1 MASSPSEDTDING
14 FLRESGLYLSS
25 AHWFQLLQDEGT
37 DMSADEKN
45 LCYEQPK
52 KRWTRKVAHVD
63 KFYPKLYNLASEV
76 YDRLQKHSQFFPNL
90 GKNKTSAIHSIG
102 KLIANR
108 RTLKSR
114 ADIHSLPLGDESE
127 GVQFTRDP
135 QYTHRNEFY
144 FLSQREVL
152 LFCHQILPY
161 HVGPEEKF
169 LFG

>member
-1 MASSPSEDTDING
+1 MASSPSEDTTINSV
-14 FLRESGLYLSS
+14 LHENGLYLAS

-76 YDRLQKHSQFFPNL
+76 YDRLQKHSQIFPNL

-108 RTLKSR
+108 RTLSHGPTSTAFRWGMKVKGFNLR
-114 ADIHSLPLGDESE
+114 AIPNTLIEMS
-127 GVQFTRDP
+127 FTFSPKGR
-135 QYTHRNEFY
+135 YYYSAIRNIAIP
-144 FLSQREVL
+144 RWT
-152 LFCHQILPY
+152 
-161 HVGPEEKF
+161 
-169 LFG
+169 